1 MPASIPEKRIE
12 KQSEKRC
19 KNATSIILIIS
30 YLFIISSNYFIF
42 LKLDKDIKKVAWLGY
57 FFRTGRKNEPIRVK
71 DSHSPK

>member
-42 LKLDKDIKKVAWLGY
+42 LKLDKDIKK
-57 FFRTGRKNEPIRVK
+57 
-71 DSHSPK
+71 